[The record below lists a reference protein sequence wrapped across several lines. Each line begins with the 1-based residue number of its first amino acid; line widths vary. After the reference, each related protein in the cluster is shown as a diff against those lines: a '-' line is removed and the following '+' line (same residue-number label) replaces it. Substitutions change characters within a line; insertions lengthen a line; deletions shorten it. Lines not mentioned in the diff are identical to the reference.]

1 MLKTVS
7 LLREMN
13 RDFKYNEDIS
23 ENEHG
28 FEDDQVHIDEENS
41 GNISECSD
49 EDNNIINEQENDNN
63 PEALPL
69 IINDLGV
76 AIKTSEVL
84 GGRIISDRGTCFT
97 SKAFN
102 EYCVSNGITHSLISV
117 RHPQANGQVERAN
130 ATLVPMI
137 QASMRTDKTWDT
149 ELQRV
154 ESQLNNS
161 VNKTIGDTPFHA
173 LFGYYA
179 NSNDEALARLVDNDQ
194 TWINSV
200 SLQSRIRN
208 SIIKEHE
215 LWKIK
220 YNAKNTNV
228 TYSVGEIIY
237 LKRTPEYTGQP
248 TKLQPKYRGPLVITQ
263 TLPGDTYRLQELLQ
277 HSGHQYCTTAHVFDL
292 KSYHLPIDDDED
304 QDEALEDQK
313 QENEQDEE
321 GEYQTEQP
329 EDVTVGNSPT
339 EQVQVVKSL
348 RPQRLARKPTYL
360 VDYDL
365 K

>member
-1 MLKTVS
+1 MIDNLTKFVKLYAVKNTSTKFLLKCIKSFV
-7 LLREMN
+7 L
-13 RDFKYNEDIS
+13 DY
-23 ENEHG
+23 G
-28 FEDDQVHIDEENS
+28 
-41 GNISECSD
+41 
-49 EDNNIINEQENDNN
+49 
-63 PEALPL
+63 LPQ
-69 IINDLGV
+69 
-76 AIKTSEVL
+76 
-84 GGRIISDRGTCFT
+84 RIISDRGTCFT

-137 QASMRTDKTWDT
+137 QASMNTDKTWDT

-179 NSNDEALARLVDNDQ
+179 NSNDGALARLVGNDQ
-194 TWINSV
+194 TWTNSV
-200 SLQSRIRN
+200 LLQTRIRD

-220 YNAKNTNV
+220 YNAKHTNV
-228 TYSVGEIIY
+228 TYSVGEIVY
-237 LKRTPEYTGQP
+237 LKRPPEYTGQP

-277 HSGHQYCTTAHVFDL
+277 HSGHQYRTTAHVSDL
-292 KSYHLPIDDDED
+292 KSYHLPIDEDED
-304 QDEALEDQK
+304 QDETLEDQE

-329 EDVTVGNSPT
+329 EDVIVGNSPT
-339 EQVQVVKSL
+339 EQIQAVKPL